1 MWMVITYVNNIQ
13 IECTKKSFKHLFLES
28 IFCHFTIQ
36 PDHAAPDGLT
46 LAIYADKEKGI
57 VTGIAIAF
65 QDWYAI
71 MIGGLAKMTVQQ
83 VKKSSVIVVR
93 NKSCKNNAHHP

>member
-1 MWMVITYVNNIQ
+1 MWMVITYVILYRLNVAKIV
-13 IECTKKSFKHLFLES
+13 FKHLFLES

-46 LAIYADKEKGI
+46 LAIYVDKEKGT

-71 MIGGLAKMTVQQ
+71 MICGLAKMTVQQ
-83 VKKSSVIVVR
+83 VKTLSVLVVR
-93 NKSCKNNAHHP
+93 YESCQNNAHHP